1 MNALLSVMGLYIAD
15 NTLFDSMVLPG
26 QLRKD
31 VMINLL
37 LADLAEL
44 NTIYSDP
51 DVMKFMITNWS
62 KSRQD
67 IWQHWADTKDYEY
80 NPIWNK
86 DGTYTETETRNLK
99 GATSGKAK
107 SGSEAHA
114 VTERQ
119 RSAFDSSGYQPS
131 EKELYDSEDNQISS
145 ETSGQTTDTGTITR
159 QRVEKGNIGVTT
171 TQQMIQEE
179 RDIADF
185 DLYKIIIDEFK
196 NRFCIMVY

>member
-15 NTLFDSMVLPG
+15 NTLFDGLKLPT
-26 QLRKD
+26 QLDKD
-31 VMINLL
+31 TLKNLL

-86 DGTYTETETRNLK
+86 DGTYKEVERSNAASKTAGVNL
-99 GATSGKAK
+99 TD
-107 SGSEAHA
+107 
-114 VTERQ
+114 
-119 RSAFDSSGYQPS
+119 RSAYDSSTYQPVDKS
-131 EKELYDSEDNQISS
+131 TANAD
-145 ETSGQTTDTGTITR
+145 TSANAEVVR
-159 QRVEKGNIGVTT
+159 EREEHGNIGVTT

-185 DLYKIIIDEFK
+185 DLYEIIIDEFK

>member
-15 NTLFDSMVLPG
+15 NTLFDNMKIPRQLDKEVL
-26 QLRKD
+26 K
-31 VMINLL
+31 NLL

-67 IWQHWADTKDYEY
+67 IWQHWADTKDYKY

-86 DGTYTETETRNLK
+86 DGTIRETEKSTAASKTGGVNL
-99 GATSGKAK
+99 TD
-107 SGSEAHA
+107 
-114 VTERQ
+114 
-119 RSAFDSSGYQPS
+119 RSAYDSSTYQPVDKS
-131 EKELYDSEDNQISS
+131 TANAD
-145 ETSGQTTDTGTITR
+145 TSANAEVIR
-159 QRVEKGNIGVTT
+159 EREEHGNIGVVT
-171 TQQMIQEE
+171 TQSMIQEE

-185 DLYKIIIDEFK
+185 DLYRIIIEEFK